1 MVLGYKW
8 EGRLLAQVF
17 VSVIFG
23 IISIYIL
30 VKNWISF
37 EVNKDYIMQLLKFG
51 IPLIFYSIFYL
62 LMFHINRFI
71 VAKFLSL
78 EELGILNVSIQ
89 LGAFIDLIASSFNI
103 AFFPWIYR
111 NLSNIDNLLKT
122 NQNNLN
128 SDNLSIALDI
138 KRRIV
143 KIVYLYVFSLFFIS
157 LIVYFVFIF
166 IMKYFLGPSFHKAIE
181 FLLVIIWAFYFK
193 ALYYIFSYFIVYTG
207 KTIILTII
215 TVIIAIF
222 SIFLSYYFVM
232 FFGIWG
238 AVYSFFITFFIYF
251 LITFLFTIKIYKLP
265 WFTLKN

>member
-1 MVLGYKW
+1 MGYKW
-8 EGRLLAQVF
+8 EGRVLAQVF

-23 IISIYIL
+23 IISIYIIF
-30 VKNWISF
+30 KNWIFF
-37 EVNKDYIMQLLKFG
+37 EVKGDYIIQLLKFG
-51 IPLIFYSIFYL
+51 IPLIFFSIFYL

-78 EELGILNVSIQ
+78 EDLGILNVSIQ
-89 LGAFIDLIASSFNI
+89 LGGFIDLIASSFNI
-103 AFFPWIYR
+103 AFLPWIYK
-111 NLSNIDNLLKT
+111 NLSNIDKLLR
-122 NQNNLN
+122 
-128 SDNLSIALDI
+128 DNLSIALDL

-143 KIVYLYVFSLFFIS
+143 KIIYLYVFSLFFIS

-181 FLLVIIWAFYFK
+181 FLLIIIFAFYFK
-193 ALYYIFSYFIVYTG
+193 ALYYIFSYFIVYTE

-215 TVIIAIF
+215 TVITAIF
-222 SIFLSYYFVM
+222 SIFLSYYLVM

-238 AVYSFFITFFIYF
+238 AVYSFFFTFFIYF

-265 WFTLKN
+265 WFTIKT